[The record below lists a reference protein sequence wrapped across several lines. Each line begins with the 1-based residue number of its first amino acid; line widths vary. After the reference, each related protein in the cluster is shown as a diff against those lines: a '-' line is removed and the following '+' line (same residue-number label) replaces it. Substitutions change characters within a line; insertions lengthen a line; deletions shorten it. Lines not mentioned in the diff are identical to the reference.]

1 MLPIE
6 VILELT
12 WIPLIA
18 FAMSFVAGLHML
30 LTKRRPMYL
39 KTRGDNRPLQDETRY
54 AKVGGLL
61 LLFLAAGAIGMCVLL
76 FFNVILAFA
85 EVVVVFVIFAIL
97 WRRMSVKYGPL
108 GY

>member
-1 MLPIE
+1 MPIE

-18 FAMSFVAGLHML
+18 FAMSFLAGLHML

-39 KTRGDNRPLQDETRY
+39 KVRGDNRPLQNETRY
-54 AKVGGLL
+54 ATVGGCL

-76 FFNVILAFA
+76 FYNVIMAFV
-85 EVVVVFVIFAIL
+85 EVVVVFIVFAIL

>member
-12 WIPLIA
+12 WIPLIGL
-18 FAMSFVAGLHML
+18 AMSLLAGLHML
-30 LTKRRPMYL
+30 LTKRRPIYL
-39 KTRGDNRPLQDETRY
+39 KTKGDNRPLQNETKY

-61 LLFLAAGAIGMCVLL
+61 LLFMAAGAGVMCYLL
-76 FFNVILAFA
+76 FVSVIGAFV
-85 EVVVVFVIFAIL
+85 EIVVVFIIFSVF

-108 GY
+108 G

>member
-1 MLPIE
+1 M
-6 VILELT
+6 
-12 WIPLIA
+12 
-18 FAMSFVAGLHML
+18 
-30 LTKRRPMYL
+30 
-39 KTRGDNRPLQDETRY
+39 QDETRY

-76 FFNVILAFA
+76 FFNVIMAFA
-85 EVVVVFVIFAIL
+85 EVVVVFVIFAVL